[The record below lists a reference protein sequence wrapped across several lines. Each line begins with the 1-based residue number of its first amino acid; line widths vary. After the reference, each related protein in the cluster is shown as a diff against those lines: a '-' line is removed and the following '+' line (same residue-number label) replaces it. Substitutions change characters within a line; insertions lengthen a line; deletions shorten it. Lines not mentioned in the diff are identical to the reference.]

1 MKIQEETETTG
12 IKRILIVI
20 MIISA
25 FAYLL
30 GRLFYVPPKYCY
42 IDKVGYRTLDVCEQ
56 HKKFKARLPDIY
68 KATESSIQLIESW
81 YYTVYEKTRSII

>member
-1 MKIQEETETTG
+1 MKMQKVTETIG
-12 IKRILIVI
+12 IKKILIVI
-20 MIISA
+20 MTISV
-25 FAYLL
+25 FAYLF
-30 GRLFYVPPKYCY
+30 GRLFYVPSTYCY

-56 HKKFKARLPDIY
+56 DKKRKTRLPEIH

>member
-1 MKIQEETETTG
+1 MK
-12 IKRILIVI
+12 KILLVV
-20 MIISA
+20 MFISV
-25 FAYLL
+25 FAYLF

-56 HKKFKARLPDIY
+56 YKKFQARLPDIY

-81 YYTVYEKTRSII
+81 YYVVYEKTRNTI

>member
-12 IKRILIVI
+12 IKRILVVI

-30 GRLFYVPPKYCY
+30 GRLFYVPPTYCY

-56 HKKFKARLPDIY
+56 HKKFQAKLPDIY
-68 KATESSIQLIESW
+68 EATESSIQLIESW
-81 YYTVYEKTRSII
+81 YYTVYEKTRDGI

>member
-1 MKIQEETETTG
+1 MATIG
-12 IKRILIVI
+12 IKKALIVI

-30 GRLFYVPPKYCY
+30 GRLFYVPPTYCY

-56 HKKFKARLPDIY
+56 HKRFKARLPYIY
-68 KATESSIQLIESW
+68 EATESSIQLIESW
-81 YYTVYEKTRSII
+81 YYTVYEKTRIII